1 MSFLKN
7 KKLLLEMLRYGIVG
21 AAAAIVDLAVLALA
35 TELVFSGQKTGWPL
49 TVSTAAGFIAG
60 LVFNYALSML
70 FVFTNEKQKEKNK
83 KRAKTFIIFAIVGII
98 GLILT
103 EILMHLGMIFVSKEG
118 FWYIVLS
125 CFVKGVVLVWNY
137 CGRKIFVYKGE

>member
-1 MSFLKN
+1 LSFLKN